1 KDVIQSYCAQ
11 VWLAA
16 KDSYPAVPA
25 DSLEIEI
32 ISEYCDEIES
42 YNKEIAYIQSKLIKT
57 AVGLDDFKVISSIPG
72 AGQLNSALLLGFTGD
87 IARFDNYK
95 QLNAFLGLD
104 LNRYQSDKYGKG
116 DTINRRGSSQG
127 RAVET
132 DMIRSMLRNQGK
144 IQNHLVDYYY
154 KLKRP

>member
-1 KDVIQSYCAQ
+1 MVFCLNTCVKIEKNN
-11 VWLAA
+11 WLF
-16 KDSYPAVPA
+16 V
-25 DSLEIEI
+25 
-32 ISEYCDEIES
+32 
-42 YNKEIAYIQSKLIKT
+42 
-57 AVGLDDFKVISSIPG
+57 
-72 AGQLNSALLLGFTGD
+72 
-87 IARFDNYK
+87 K

-104 LNRYQSDKYGKG
+104 LNRYQSGKYCKG

-154 KLKRP
+154 KLKKPPFNKHDKVALIACANHLNCTIINLVHTHQLYNYSKAIH

>member
-1 KDVIQSYCAQ
+1 MVFCLNTCVKIEKNN
-11 VWLAA
+11 WLF
-16 KDSYPAVPA
+16 V
-25 DSLEIEI
+25 
-32 ISEYCDEIES
+32 
-42 YNKEIAYIQSKLIKT
+42 
-57 AVGLDDFKVISSIPG
+57 
-72 AGQLNSALLLGFTGD
+72 
-87 IARFDNYK
+87 K

-104 LNRYQSDKYGKG
+104 LNRYQSGKYGKG

-154 KLKRP
+154 K